1 LDDDRQASN
10 AIRASEMCEK
20 WTRRL
25 GLPAEELDWA
35 ALAVGGG
42 TDDVAGEA
50 QAWDCLIEVNGVI
63 LVLHSMVDQGSRE
76 GRWLRGSRHS
86 AAKAFQCS
94 LHGLRVAFPAELAEA
109 SILRALDA
117 IASRC
122 AEVFAQAA
130 QGLAE
135 TERAGLRTEFCQVI
149 RESLRQEASPRP
161 IAQSLVAEA
170 EALSPGSRY
179 SGPWGPDERLV
190 PEHGHDYPD

>member
-1 LDDDRQASN
+1 
-10 AIRASEMCEK
+10 
-20 WTRRL
+20 
-25 GLPAEELDWA
+25 
-35 ALAVGGG
+35 
-42 TDDVAGEA
+42 
-50 QAWDCLIEVNGVI
+50 
-63 LVLHSMVDQGSRE
+63 MVDQGSRE